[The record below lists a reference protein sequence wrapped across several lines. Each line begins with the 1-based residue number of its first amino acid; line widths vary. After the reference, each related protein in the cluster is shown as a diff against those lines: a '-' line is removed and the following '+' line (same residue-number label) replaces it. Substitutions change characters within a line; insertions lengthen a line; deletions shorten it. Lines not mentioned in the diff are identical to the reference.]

1 MNKGADVLKLKLAIG
16 FLFCTVLGGLIA
28 CFSGAATLADAQ
40 FDVLIRN
47 GRIYDGSGS
56 APVQLDIAIEGDHIA
71 AIAAL
76 PDATAKLV
84 IDAKGHAVAPG
95 FINMLSWSN
104 ESLIADGRSL
114 GEVCQGVTTQIMGE
128 GDSMGPVSDD
138 MKRRWKTEQTNMRYD
153 IEWSTLSEY
162 LRWLER
168 RGVSQNVASFVGAT
182 TIREH
187 VVGLADRKPTPAE
200 LDRMRELV
208 AMEMKNGAIG
218 IGSSLVYA
226 PAFYATTEELIEL
239 CKVAAQYQGKYISH
253 IRSEG
258 ADLLGA
264 IDELIQISRDAG
276 IPAEIYHFKA
286 AGQSNWAKMDA
297 AIAKVEDARR
307 QGLKITADIY
317 CYTAGSTGL
326 NASIPP
332 WLHDG
337 GQEALRERLRDP
349 AVRRRAADE
358 IRNRT
363 DGWENFYRGAG
374 SPDRILLVDF
384 AKQHLK
390 PLQGKTLAQIAAERN
405 VDPVETLMDL
415 VVEDESRI
423 GTVYFM
429 MSEENVRKLIRLPW
443 VSFGSDAASQAPEG
457 VFLKAATHPR
467 AYGNFSRLLGKYVR
481 DEKLLT
487 LEEAIRKLTSLPAEN
502 LGLDRRGRLRVGY
515 FADIVVFDGNAIADR
530 ATYENPHQLAVGTEH
545 VFVNGVQVLRAGE
558 HTGATPGR
566 ALWGPGATRE
576 Q

>member
-1 MNKGADVLKLKLAIG
+1 VL
-16 FLFCTVLGGLIA
+16 
-28 CFSGAATLADAQ
+28 SAAPDDH

-47 GRIYDGSGS
+47 GFIYDGSGS
-56 APVQLDIAIEGDHIA
+56 GPVQLDLAVEGDRIA
-71 AIAAL
+71 KIGKL
-76 PDATAKLV
+76 PDATATLI
-84 IDAKGHAVAPG
+84 IDASGHVVAPG

-104 ESLIADGRSL
+104 ESLITDGRSL
-114 GEVCQGVTTQIMGE
+114 SEVCQGVTTQIMGE
-128 GDSMGPVSDD
+128 GDSMGPLSDE
-138 MKRRWKTEQTNMRYD
+138 MKQRWKAEQTNIQYD
-153 IEWSTLSEY
+153 IEWSTLGEY

-187 VVGLADRKPTPAE
+187 VIGLADRKPTAAE
-200 LDRMRELV
+200 LDRMRDLV
-208 AMEMKNGAIG
+208 AMEMKDGALG

-239 CKVAAQYQGKYISH
+239 CKVAAQYEGKYISH
-253 IRSEG
+253 MRSEG

-264 IDELIQISRDAG
+264 IDELIRISREAQ

-286 AGQSNWAKMDA
+286 AGQPNWSQMDA
-297 AIAKVEDARR
+297 AIAKVDGARR
-307 QGLKITADIY
+307 DGLKVTADMY

-332 WLHDG
+332 WMHDG
-337 GQEALRERLRDP
+337 GQDALRQRLRDP
-349 AVRRRAADE
+349 ATRRRAADE
-358 IRNRT
+358 IRNRA

-405 VDPVETLMDL
+405 NDPVETLMDL

-457 VFLKAATHPR
+457 VFLKSATHPR
-467 AYGNFSRLLGKYVR
+467 AYGNFARLLAKYVR
-481 DEKLLT
+481 EEKLLP

-515 FADIVVFDGNAIADR
+515 FADIVVFDSEAVADR
-530 ATYENPHQLAVGTEH
+530 ATYENPHQLAVGMDS
-545 VFVNGVQVLRAGE
+545 VLINGVQVIRSGE
-558 HTGATPGR
+558 HTGAKPGR
-566 ALWGPGATRE
+566 ALWGPGRE
-576 Q
+576 KR